1 MLNILDGTMIVFAV
15 LMLIGG
21 WYVYKLARLSEAWQ
35 SMWIYFGLF
44 LLFLP
49 GSRIV
54 NGILYETCPSTSL
67 GYFLRIV
74 CPAIGGMFFVLAF
87 QKLYKMF
94 STYLRKNG
102 FRSEGK

>member
-54 NGILYETCPSTSL
+54 NGILYETCPSTILDHDTDLIYMEMLNNMEFEYVHRDYS
-67 GYFLRIV
+67 IV
-74 CPAIGGMFFVLAF
+74 TLELLEVL
-87 QKLYKMF
+87 
-94 STYLRKNG
+94 
-102 FRSEGK
+102 